1 MTSMIR
7 KTAWSAL
14 LALAL
19 VSVGWA
25 GPGQGSGQQQQQPQ
39 TPPKPP
45 SQPTQP
51 GQTAPAQPEAP
62 PLPVNKA
69 EEDAYKTLF
78 ETKDNAERK
87 IQLGEDF
94 LKKFP
99 QSRYLESVYSQL
111 TAAYLAA
118 GQVDRMFAAGEKAIE
133 LRPDDMDVLS
143 LLAWVMPRRI
153 GASTLDADQKL
164 DKAEKYG
171 KQAITL
177 LVAMQ
182 KPAMLTDEDFTKAKN
197 EKLSMCHSGLGVVYF
212 HRQRYADSAAELEQA
227 TKLSTTPDPTDYYV
241 LGLAYMNAK
250 RYGDAAGA
258 FGQCAAAPT
267 PLQDPCKQDLAGAK
281 KLAATQLAPP
291 K

>member
-1 MTSMIR
+1 MTNMIR
-7 KTAWSAL
+7 KTAWPAL

-19 VSVGWA
+19 VSVGWTA
-25 GPGQGSGQQQQQPQ
+25 PGQGSGQQQAQ

-45 SQPTQP
+45 GQPAQP
-51 GQTAPAQPEAP
+51 GQAAPAQPEAP
-62 PLPVNKA
+62 APPVNKA

-78 ETKDNAERK
+78 ETKGNAERK

-99 QSRYLESVYSQL
+99 QSRYVENVYSQL

-118 GQVDRMFAAGEKAIE
+118 GQMDKMFAAGEKAIE
-133 LRPDDMDVLS
+133 LRPDDVDVLS

-164 DKAEKYG
+164 DKAGKYG

-177 LVAMQ
+177 LVALP
-182 KPAMLTDEDFTKAKN
+182 KPAPLTDEDFTRAKN
-197 EKLSMCHSGLGVVYF
+197 EKLSMCHSGLGVTYF

-241 LGLAYMNAK
+241 LGLAYMNTR

-258 FGQCAAAPT
+258 FGQCAAVPS
-267 PLQDPCKQDLAGAK
+267 PLQDPCKQDLANAK
-281 KLAATQLAPP
+281 KLAGTQLAPP

>member
-7 KTAWSAL
+7 KTAWPAL

-19 VSVGWA
+19 VSVGWTA
-25 GPGQGSGQQQQQPQ
+25 PGQGSGQQQPQ
-39 TPPKPP
+39 APPKPP
-45 SQPTQP
+45 GQPTQP
-51 GQTAPAQPEAP
+51 GQAAPAQPEAP
-62 PLPVNKA
+62 APPVDKA

-78 ETKDNAERK
+78 ETKGNAERK

-99 QSRYLESVYSQL
+99 QSRYVENVYSQL

-118 GQVDRMFAAGEKAIE
+118 GQVDKMFATGEKAIE
-133 LRPDDMDVLS
+133 LRPDDVDVLS

-164 DKAEKYG
+164 DKAGKYG

-177 LVAMQ
+177 LVALP

-197 EKLSMCHSGLGVVYF
+197 EKLSMCHSGLGVMYF

-241 LGLAYMNAK
+241 LGLAYMNTR

-258 FGQCAAAPT
+258 FGQCAAAPS
-267 PLQDPCKQDLAGAK
+267 PLQDPCKQDLANAK
-281 KLAATQLAPP
+281 KLAGTQLAPP